1 MVSCPGFPGPS
12 EENSG
17 SLAQI
22 LFYSSLFN
30 FIHVYS
36 GLFKFI
42 QAHSSLLKVQG
53 LAPCSLGYWSLCYWL
68 TSWSRPITPPLF
80 FLSFLL
86 SWNIQRCWICVVIS
100 EATPCFI
107 WLVAPTYLV
116 ASLPLDA
123 CWRFFLSRHVPF
135 GDTLDIALLSNT
147 Y

>member
-1 MVSCPGFPGPS
+1 MFYCIIQSDAGDGIGFEAIDSFFLLIVATSAVPFVSSAPFVVSDSAFQLMVSYPGFPGPS

-68 TSWSRPITPPLF
+68 TS
-80 FLSFLL
+80 
-86 SWNIQRCWICVVIS
+86 
-100 EATPCFI
+100 
-107 WLVAPTYLV
+107 
-116 ASLPLDA
+116 
-123 CWRFFLSRHVPF
+123 
-135 GDTLDIALLSNT
+135 
-147 Y
+147 

>member
-1 MVSCPGFPGPS
+1 MVSCPGFPGSS

-68 TSWSRPITPPLF
+68 TSWSRPITPPFIFNFIIFCSVLKYSTA
-80 FLSFLL
+80 LDLRGHLWGETLLHLTRRSYSFGRQSPVGRMLEMLPLL
-86 SWNIQRCWICVVIS
+86 SCADWWYIRYYI
-100 EATPCFI
+100 
-107 WLVAPTYLV
+107 
-116 ASLPLDA
+116 D
-123 CWRFFLSRHVPF
+123 
-135 GDTLDIALLSNT
+135 
-147 Y
+147 